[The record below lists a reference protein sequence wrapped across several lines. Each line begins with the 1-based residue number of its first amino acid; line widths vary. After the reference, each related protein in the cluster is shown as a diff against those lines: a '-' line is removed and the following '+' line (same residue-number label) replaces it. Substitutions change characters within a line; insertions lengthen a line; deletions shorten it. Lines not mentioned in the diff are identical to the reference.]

1 MQNIDKLRDHLF
13 ATLDGLRDKA
23 NPISVEQA
31 KAVAEVSQTI
41 INSAKVEVE
50 YLKATGGK
58 GSSRFLEGA
67 RAEAPA
73 AVVQAVES
81 VEPDADEK
89 KPEPA
94 AVASLP
100 TAGSSG
106 ILSVTRHIMKG

>member
-1 MQNIDKLRDHLF
+1 MQNIDKLREHLF
-13 ATLDGLRDKA
+13 ATLEGLRDKKD
-23 NPISVEQA
+23 PVSVELA

-67 RAEAPA
+67 RAEALPA
-73 AVVQAVES
+73 VAQVAEPIVPAPNES
-81 VEPDADEK
+81 KA
-89 KPEPA
+89 EPA
-94 AVASLP
+94 AGTSFP
-100 TAGSSG
+100 SGGNG

>member
-13 ATLDGLRDKA
+13 ATLDGLRDKT

-73 AVVQAVES
+73 VIAQTV
-81 VEPDADEK
+81 DAAAPGTDEK

-94 AVASLP
+94 AVASFP

-106 ILSVTRHIMKG
+106 ILGIRRHIMKG

>member
-23 NPISVEQA
+23 NPMSVEQA
-31 KAVAEVSQTI
+31 KAVAEIGQTI

-58 GSSRFLEGA
+58 GSSRFLEGT
-67 RAEAPA
+67 RTEPPA
-73 AVVQAVES
+73 AVVQADEPAQ
-81 VEPDADEK
+81 PDADEK
-89 KPEPA
+89 KPERA
-94 AVASLP
+94 AVASFP

-106 ILSVTRHIMKG
+106 ILGVRRHIMKG